1 VLRGSLRAK
10 KLVLLVAW
18 ELQLTSLLPQHVLRL
33 AIQQLLPAADAPGL
47 LDGGFVQNDGRGP
60 RNSQR
65 VLLIAKFV
73 FVVCSQC
80 RIGPSRSAHPEPQS
94 FVAVQS
100 LPELQSRRGKATD
113 LLGER
118 VAGPT
123 EPEGSYTFVPR
134 AFATARSASKRPL
147 EGGAERAICGS

>member
-10 KLVLLVAW
+10 KLGLLVAW
-18 ELQLTSLLPQHVLRL
+18 ELQLTSLQPQHVLRIVL
-33 AIQQLLPAADAPGL
+33 QQMLPTSDAPGL

-80 RIGPSRSAHPEPQS
+80 RIGPGR
-94 FVAVQS
+94 
-100 LPELQSRRGKATD
+100 
-113 LLGER
+113 
-118 VAGPT
+118 
-123 EPEGSYTFVPR
+123 
-134 AFATARSASKRPL
+134 FA
-147 EGGAERAICGS
+147 